1 MSDRHYVRYATPDDL
16 DLLTPLFDGYRVFYE
31 QRSDPERARAFLKQ
45 RMQLRESVILLALST
60 SGEAVGFVQLYPS
73 FSSVAAERIWILND
87 LFVVEHARGSGA
99 SQALMEAARD
109 HARFTGAVR
118 ITLSTA
124 KTNKHA
130 QRLYE
135 SLRYVRDDAYL
146 TFDLTIGGPA

>member
-1 MSDRHYVRYATPDDL
+1 
-16 DLLTPLFDGYRVFYE
+16 
-31 QRSDPERARAFLKQ
+31 
-45 RMQLRESVILLALST
+45 
-60 SGEAVGFVQLYPS
+60 
-73 FSSVAAERIWILND
+73 
-87 LFVVEHARGSGA
+87 
-99 SQALMEAARD
+99 MEAAKD